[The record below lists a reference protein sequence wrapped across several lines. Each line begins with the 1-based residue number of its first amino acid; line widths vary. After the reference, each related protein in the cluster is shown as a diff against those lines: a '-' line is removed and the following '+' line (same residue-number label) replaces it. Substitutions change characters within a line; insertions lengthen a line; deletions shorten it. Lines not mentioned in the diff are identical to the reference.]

1 MNGRLEQEALSNF
14 ILIILALAFP
24 NNMPPAGKS
33 SIKITRQLGYLQH
46 QGIIQT
52 VGYCI
57 PLYQAEDL

>member
-1 MNGRLEQEALSNF
+1 MKGRLELEAMSNL
-14 ILIILALAFP
+14 ILVILALDSP
-24 NNMPPAGKS
+24 NNTPPARRS

-46 QGIIQT
+46 QGRIQR